1 MHAVTVEFG
10 KGKPELHSNFKP
22 LGTRVKTKIKRPGY
36 NRMWRLPQAF
46 GVINLQIEIKSLL
59 VFFFS
64 NFIQSLVQTL
74 KNRGKLT
81 EPEVRYLMF
90 QAVQACSYLHA
101 QRVIHRDIKV
111 GNFFLNADMELRLGD
126 FGLAVRLKE
135 EEKKI
140 K

>member
-1 MHAVTVEFG
+1 MALT
-10 KGKPELHSNFKP
+10 
-22 LGTRVKTKIKRPGY
+22 PGV
-36 NRMWRLPQAF
+36 WRI
-46 GVINLQIEIKSLL
+46 INVLFEMKSLL
-59 VFFFS
+59 EFFFS
-64 NFIQSLVQTL
+64 YFIQSLVQTL

>member
-1 MHAVTVEFG
+1 
-10 KGKPELHSNFKP
+10 
-22 LGTRVKTKIKRPGY
+22 
-36 NRMWRLPQAF
+36 MWRLPP
-46 GVINLQIEIKSLL
+46 GVWRNQRTDRDEEFTC
-59 VFFFS
+59 FFF
-64 NFIQSLVQTL
+64 FYLIQSLVQTL

>member
-1 MHAVTVEFG
+1 MEFG

-22 LGTRVKTKIKRPGY
+22 LGTRVKTKIKQPGY
-36 NRMWRLPQAF
+36 NCMWRLPQAF

-59 VFFFS
+59 VFFFF

>member
-1 MHAVTVEFG
+1 MLLQWNSERENLSFTRILNPSE
-10 KGKPELHSNFKP
+10 
-22 LGTRVKTKIKRPGY
+22 RVKTKIKQPGY

-59 VFFFS
+59 VFFFFF

>member
-1 MHAVTVEFG
+1 M
-10 KGKPELHSNFKP
+10 L
-22 LGTRVKTKIKRPGY
+22 Y
-36 NRMWRLPQAF
+36 NWA
-46 GVINLQIEIKSLL
+46 I
-59 VFFFS
+59 FFFLNRYS
-64 NFIQSLVQTL
+64 IPKTLCVFWQSLVQTL

-135 EEKKI
+135 DEKKI

>member
-1 MHAVTVEFG
+1 MAFTPGVWRNQLTDRDQEFTCG
-10 KGKPELHSNFKP
+10 
-22 LGTRVKTKIKRPGY
+22 
-36 NRMWRLPQAF
+36 
-46 GVINLQIEIKSLL
+46 
-59 VFFFS
+59 FFFF

>member
-1 MHAVTVEFG
+1 M
-10 KGKPELHSNFKP
+10 
-22 LGTRVKTKIKRPGY
+22 KTKIKQPGY

-59 VFFFS
+59 VFFFF